1 MRNSG
6 IEFDSQHV
14 IVTLFQDIVDS
25 KSHKSQLKKYYISYI
40 CNITNGAIIV
50 TYGSCIMTTKIGFS
64 KHSCFI
70 KIVMVPLAFLSSF
83 SFSVKK
89 ATGNT
94 SFGLVLSVF
103 YSAVFSNL
111 LSNRTSAR
119 NQKFT
124 ILVLNITMTSYRKL
138 GTSLFDSALPSE
150 LHPSQK

>member
-1 MRNSG
+1 MNFTKIFSLILKKWPKETIWKRKTRSKNSSMRNSG

-14 IVTLFQDIVDS
+14 IVTLFQNIVDS

-50 TYGSCIMTTKIGFS
+50 TYGSCIMTTKVGFS
-64 KHSCFI
+64 KHLCFI

-119 NQKFT
+119 N
-124 ILVLNITMTSYRKL
+124 
-138 GTSLFDSALPSE
+138 
-150 LHPSQK
+150 